1 MPPTH
6 PFVHLHLHTSYS
18 LLDSTIKVK
27 QAVKRAEKLEMPAL
41 AITDHSVMH
50 GAITFYNACKSAGIK
65 PIIGCEMNTCKDRHE
80 KSRNAGRMSH
90 LLLLAKD
97 VEGYHNLARLSA
109 RAHLEGFY
117 YKPRVDLELLAE
129 YSKGL
134 IATSCCMRGEIPQY
148 LSDDLPDE
156 AERVASQYREIF
168 GAENYY
174 LEVEDHG
181 LSVQKRVNEELIR
194 MSKNLDIPLVATND
208 VHYLDQKHAEAH
220 DVLLSLQSQAKFRD
234 EKRIRFEGKEY
245 YFKTQ
250 EQMWELFGHVPD
262 ALHNTLEI
270 MDRCNVQLKLNDE
283 ADLHFPI
290 YPLPPEF
297 KEDKDFLQDLAIEGI
312 KNLYEGADI
321 TNPQSELEKT
331 LEARFEKEFG
341 VIQKTGYVN
350 YFLVVWDFIAWAK
363 KHKIPVGPG
372 RGSGAGSLIA
382 YAMGIT
388 AVDPLRFDLIFERFL
403 NPDRV
408 SPPDFD
414 IDFCQTR
421 RPEVIDY
428 VKEFYGQENCAQII
442 TFGTLG
448 AKTVIRDIGRTM
460 EIPLAYCDQLAKL
473 IPEEPGMTLE
483 KAESLNP
490 DFKKALNDPQAQVI
504 MKYARILEGLHR
516 NQGTHAAG
524 VVIGEKTL
532 YDIIPLCR
540 DKDGLPVAQ
549 YEMKPLEMT
558 GLLKMDFLGLK
569 TLSVIQEAVENIQTY
584 QGVEFNIEELPLD
597 DPKTFELLN
606 RGDTVAVFQVESQGM
621 RNLLRQFQ
629 ADCIEDIIALIALYR
644 PGPMDMIPDYIKR
657 KSGQVTVEYPHP
669 LLEPVLKETYGV
681 FIYQEQIQRASNVL
695 AGFTLAQGDILRR
708 AMGKKDANIMADMKQ
723 KFVNG
728 GKETN
733 NIPEAK
739 LVEIFDSI
747 EKFASYGFNKS
758 HSAAY
763 AFISFQT
770 AYLKAH
776 YPAEFMA
783 AVLSLEMGNAEKL
796 TGFIAECKE
805 MGMEVLPPNVQQ
817 SVNHFRPEDGNIRF
831 GMAGIKGVGGA
842 AVDSLVADREKN
854 GGFESFMDFCTRLDS
869 KVVNKR
875 CLESLIKAGAFDWT
889 NISRA
894 RLSNGIEFALQ
905 RAISLRR
912 DREQG
917 QGSLFD
923 LMEGEQ
929 NQGEMNDD
937 ELPDIEAWPASEM
950 LAYEKDLLGFYISG
964 HPLEEFEWEIKTFST
979 HNFSE
984 LNKIAEKED
993 FRIGGLITEWRKFF
1007 TKAGSEMATFRL
1019 EGLDGHIP
1027 VVLFKETVQQFAE
1040 KLRDELPVMVAGE
1053 FSLRDDAPQMIAN
1066 EVVVLEEVPGW
1077 YAEKASI
1084 HLSEAQVE
1092 EGKLRELRE
1101 KLLNFKGGVPLHF
1114 CVSFPGGERVFLDSA
1129 GDFKV
1134 HPSHRFKTSVEH
1146 LFGEDTVFVKSNPK
1160 ACKLPPRKRSFGG
1173 APPADLG
1180 YN

>member
-1 MPPTH
+1 MPPTQ
-6 PFVHLHLHTSYS
+6 PFVHLHLHSSYS
-18 LLDSTIKVK
+18 LLDSTLKVK
-27 QAVKRAEKLEMPAL
+27 QAVKQAVKLGMPAL

-50 GAITFYNACKSAGIK
+50 GAINFYNACKSEGIK
-65 PIIGCEMNTCKDRHE
+65 PIIGCEINTCKDRFE

-97 VEGYHNLARLSA
+97 EEGYHNLARLSA

-129 YSKGL
+129 YSRGL
-134 IATSCCMRGEIPQY
+134 IATSCCLRGEIPQY
-148 LSDDLPDE
+148 LQDDLPAE

-168 GAENYY
+168 GADNFYFE
-174 LEVEDHG
+174 LEDHG
-181 LSVQKRVNEELIR
+181 LAVQKKVNAELIR
-194 MSKNLDIPLVATND
+194 MSQKLDIPLVATND
-208 VHYLDQKHAEAH
+208 VHYLQKSHAEAH
-220 DVLLSLQSQAKFRD
+220 DVLLSLQSQAKVRD
-234 EKRIRFEGKEY
+234 EKRIRFEGQEY

-250 EQMWELFGHVPD
+250 AQMWELFGHIPE

-270 MDRCNVQLKLNDE
+270 MDRCHLTLKLNDP

-290 YPLPPEF
+290 YPLPENYD
-297 KEDKDFLQDLAIEGI
+297 DKGYLKHLAIEGI
-312 KNLYEGADI
+312 KKLYDGADI
-321 TNPQSELEKT
+321 TNPQSDMEHT
-331 LEARFEKEFG
+331 LHARFEKEFG

-350 YFLVVWDFIAWAK
+350 YFLVVWDFIHWAK
-363 KHKIPVGPG
+363 KNKIPVGPG
-372 RGSGAGSLIA
+372 RGSGAGSLVA
-382 YAMGIT
+382 YALGIT
-388 AVDPLRFDLIFERFL
+388 AIDPLRFDLIFERFL

-421 RPEVIDY
+421 RPEVIEY

-448 AKTVIRDIGRTM
+448 AKTVIRDIGRTL

-483 KAESLNP
+483 KAENANP
-490 DFKKALNDPQAQVI
+490 DFKKALAEPQAQQI

-532 YDIIPLCR
+532 HDIIPLCR

-569 TLSVIQEAVENIQTY
+569 TLSVVQEAVENIKEIH
-584 QGVEFNIEELPLD
+584 GLDINPEELPLD
-597 DPKTFELLN
+597 DKKTFELLN

-657 KSGQVTVEYPHP
+657 KLGQVPMAYPHP

-695 AGFTLAQGDILRR
+695 AGFTLAQGDLLRR
-708 AMGKKDANIMADMKQ
+708 AMGKKDANIMADMKE
-723 KFVNG
+723 KFVSG
-728 GKETN
+728 CKETN
-733 NIPEAK
+733 DIPAAK
-739 LVEIFDSI
+739 AVEIFDLI

-770 AYLKAH
+770 AYFKAH

-817 SVNHFRPEDGNIRF
+817 SVNHFRPENGNIRF
-831 GMAGIKGVGGA
+831 GMAGIKGVGSA
-842 AVDSLVADREKN
+842 AVDSLVAERVKN
-854 GGFESFMDFCTRLDS
+854 GPYESFMDFCTRLDA
-869 KVVNKR
+869 KDVNKR

-889 NISRA
+889 GISRA
-894 RLSNGIEFALQ
+894 RLSNGIDFALQ
-905 RAISLRR
+905 RAVSLRR
-912 DREQG
+912 DRQQG
-917 QGSLFD
+917 QTSLFD
-923 LMEGEQ
+923 LMDEET
-929 NQGEMNDD
+929 NQGELNDE
-937 ELPDIEAWPASEM
+937 ELPEIEPWPASQM

-979 HNFSE
+979 HTFKGLEN
-984 LNKIAEKED
+984 LNDGDE
-993 FRIGGLITEWRKFF
+993 FRMGGLITEWRKFF
-1007 TKAGSEMATFRL
+1007 TKSGSEMATFTM
-1019 EGLDGHIP
+1019 EGLDGHLP
-1027 VVLFKETVQQFAE
+1027 VVMFKETVQQFAE
-1040 KLRDELPVMVAGE
+1040 GLHDELPVMVAGE
-1053 FSLRDDAPQMIAN
+1053 FSLRDNAPQMIAN
-1066 EVVVLEEVPGW
+1066 EVVRLEQAANW

-1084 HLSEAQVE
+1084 HLTEAQVNE
-1092 EGKLRELRE
+1092 AQLRELRE
-1101 KLLNFKGGVPLHF
+1101 KLIHFKGGVPLHF
-1114 CVSFPGGERVFLDSA
+1114 CVSFPGGERIFLDSA
-1129 GDFKV
+1129 GEFSV
-1134 HPSHRFKTSVEH
+1134 QPSHQFRAAVEH
-1146 LFGEDTVFVKSNPK
+1146 LFGEDSLYVKANPK
-1160 ACKLPPRKRSFGG
+1160 ACKLPPRKRTFGG
-1173 APPADLG
+1173 PPADLG
-1180 YN
+1180 YS

>member
-1 MPPTH
+1 MPASQ

-27 QAVKRAEKLEMPAL
+27 QAVKRAAKLGMPAL

-50 GAITFYNACKSAGIK
+50 GAINFYNACKSEGIK
-65 PIIGCEMNTCKDRHE
+65 PIIGCEINTCKDRKE

-90 LLLLAKD
+90 LLLLAKND
-97 VEGYHNLARLSA
+97 AGYHNLARLSA

-129 YSKGL
+129 YSEGL

-148 LSDDLPDE
+148 LQDDLPE
-156 AERVASQYREIF
+156 QAERVASQYRELF
-168 GAENYY
+168 GAENFY
-174 LEVEDHG
+174 LELEDHG
-181 LSVQKRVNEELIR
+181 LASEKKVNEELLRISR
-194 MSKNLDIPLVATND
+194 KLDIPLLATND

-220 DVLLSLQSQAKFRD
+220 DVLLSLQSQAKVRD
-234 EKRIRFEGKEY
+234 EKRIRFEGTEY

-262 ALHNTLEI
+262 ALHNSLEI
-270 MDRCNVQLKLNDE
+270 MDRCNLTLKLNSE

-290 YPLPPEF
+290 YPLPEKF
-297 KEDKDFLQDLAIEGI
+297 ADDRDYLKHLAVEGI
-312 KNLYEGADI
+312 KRLYEGADI
-321 TNPQSELEKT
+321 TNPQSEQEKV
-331 LEARFEKEFG
+331 LQARFEKEFG

-363 KHKIPVGPG
+363 NHKIPVGPG

-382 YAMGIT
+382 YALGIT

-421 RPEVIDY
+421 RPEVIEY
-428 VKEFYGQENCAQII
+428 VKDFYGQENCAQII

-460 EIPLAYCDQLAKL
+460 EIPLGYCDTLAKL

-483 KAESLNP
+483 KAEKNNP
-490 DFKKALNDPQAQVI
+490 DFKKALSDPQAQQI
-504 MKYARILEGLHR
+504 MKYARVLEGLHR

-532 YDIIPLCR
+532 HDIIPLCR
-540 DKDGLPVAQ
+540 DKDGMPVAQ

-569 TLSVIQEAVENIQTY
+569 TLSVVREALDNVKELHGID
-584 QGVEFNIEELPLD
+584 IDPDDLPLD

-657 KSGQVTVEYPHP
+657 KMNPEELVYPHP

-695 AGFTLAQGDILRR
+695 AGFTLAQGDLLRR
-708 AMGKKDANIMADMKQ
+708 AMGKKDATIMAESKE
-723 KFVNG
+723 KFVKGCEEINQ
-728 GKETN
+728 
-733 NIPEAK
+733 IPAAK
-739 LVEIFDSI
+739 AIEIFDSI

-831 GMAGIKGVGGA
+831 GMAGIKGVGSA
-842 AVDSLVADREKN
+842 AVDCLVAEREEN
-854 GGFESFMDFCTRLDS
+854 GPFESFMDFCTRLDS
-869 KVVNKR
+869 REVNKR

-889 NISRA
+889 EISRA
-894 RLSNGIEFALQ
+894 RLSNGIDFALQ
-905 RAISLRR
+905 RAVSLRR

-917 QGSLFD
+917 QTSLFD
-923 LMEGEQ
+923 LMDEEQ
-929 NQGEMNDD
+929 NQGEFNDE
-937 ELPDIEAWPASEM
+937 ELPEIEPWSASEM

-964 HPLEEFEWEIKTFST
+964 HPLEEFVWEIQTFST
-979 HNFSE
+979 HKVEALEKLQEGENFR
-984 LNKIAEKED
+984 L
-993 FRIGGLITEWRKFF
+993 GGLITEWRKFF
-1007 TKAGSEMATFRL
+1007 TKAGSEMATFTL
-1019 EGLDGHIP
+1019 EGLSGHIP
-1027 VVLFKETVQQFAE
+1027 VVMFKETVQQFAAAL
-1040 KLRDELPVMVAGE
+1040 KNELPVMVAGE
-1053 FSLRDDAPQMIAN
+1053 FSLRDDAPQMIAQ
-1066 EVVVLEEVPGW
+1066 EVVLLDQVPGW
-1077 YAEKASI
+1077 YAEKATV
-1084 HLSEAQVE
+1084 HLTEAQVQE
-1092 EGKLRELRE
+1092 SPLRKLRE
-1101 KLLNFKGGVPLHF
+1101 KLVEFSGAIPLHF
-1114 CVSFPGGERVFLDSA
+1114 CISFPAGERIFLDSA
-1129 GDFKV
+1129 GEFKV
-1134 HPSHRFKTSVEH
+1134 HPSHKFKRTVED
-1146 LFGEDTVFVKSNPK
+1146 LFGEETVFVHPIKK
-1160 ACKLPPRKRSFGG
+1160 ACKLPPRKRTFGG

-1180 YN
+1180 YT